1 MSKVVV
7 QIPMDKKI
15 RDSAAKAVQELGL
28 SSLQEAFRIYAKK
41 LAERKISIN
50 ITEVEYLS
58 PEAEKRYTKM
68 DEDFKKGVNVKGFKG
83 VDELMEDLAS

>member
-7 QIPMDKKI
+7 QTPMDKRL

-41 LAERKISIN
+41 LAERKVSIN
-50 ITEVEYLS
+50 IIEVEYLS
-58 PEAEKRYTKM
+58 PEAEKRYLRM
-68 DEDFKKGVNVKGFKG
+68 DEDFKKGKDVKSFKN